1 MTEANQYT
9 DERAADFARRLR
21 HMRERQGFKQNQL
34 AELAGL
40 SAAAV
45 SQLETGERRPNFG
58 TLVALARALRTTPDA
73 LLGVAGE
80 ETDEPELKALFRG
93 LEELSESDL
102 TAVRGFV
109 SFLKQR
115 KKSE

>member
-1 MTEANQYT
+1 MAEADPYT

-21 HMRERQGFKQNQL
+21 QMRERQRLRQNQL

-45 SQLETGERRPNFG
+45 SQLETRERRPNFG

-93 LEELSESDL
+93 LEELSQSDV

-109 SFLKQR
+109 SFLKQQ